1 MEDNVDL
8 GLELRGLKND
18 KLMTERLIECQKNEM
33 VGRLKGKMGEDLI
46 AVLNGER
53 QVELGK
59 LEKVKYKFR
68 NFLRRVFRT
77 F

>member
-1 MEDNVDL
+1 MEDNIDL

-18 KLMTERLIECQKNEM
+18 KLMTKRLVECQKNEM

-59 LEKVKYKFR
+59 LEKAKYKFR

>member
-1 MEDNVDL
+1 MEDNIDL

-18 KLMTERLIECQKNEM
+18 KLMTERLVECQKNEM
-33 VGRLKGKMGEDLI
+33 VGRLKGKMGEDLK

-59 LEKVKYKFR
+59 LEKAKYKFR
-68 NFLRRVFRT
+68 NFLRRVF
-77 F
+77 